1 MQELDIK
8 EIWQTQRLSTPELK
22 EGELETM
29 LRRRSQSIVEKLKT
43 FTRVEHIANIV
54 VSILMIGY
62 FLYKGDYAF
71 SGVLILFMTII
82 VLYYKRLYNKLH
94 AIQPTSDVH
103 EYLIEVHN
111 ELRDFVRKYQIS
123 LSLLFTIA
131 FGLGLYLGLKDKPIR
146 DRLDDPLF
154 YVRIGGVYLASL
166 GICFLIVHLVYSSKL
181 KKIRSMLDEMSS
193 RDQD

>member
-1 MQELDIK
+1 
-8 EIWQTQRLSTPELK
+8 
-22 EGELETM
+22 M
-29 LRRRSQSIVEKLKT
+29 LRKRSQSIVEKLKT

-54 VSILMIGY
+54 VSILMIG
-62 FLYKGDYAF
+62 LYKGDYAF

-94 AIQPTSDVH
+94 AIQPTSDVR
-103 EYLIEVHN
+103 EYLIEVHK

-146 DRLDDPLF
+146 DKLDDPLF
-154 YVRIGGVYLASL
+154 YARIGGVYLASL
-166 GICFLIVHLVYSSKL
+166 AACFLIVHLVYSSKL
-181 KKIRSMLDEMSS
+181 KKIKGMLDEMNS
-193 RDQD
+193 RD